1 MHESFCPWHEAII
14 SMHILAKVIR
24 DIEKFQDDY
33 YPTREKIKRTKPR
46 KKDLDLPKKGTTINR
61 NKK

>member
-1 MHESFCPWHEAII
+1 M
-14 SMHILAKVIR
+14 KIR

-46 KKDLDLPKKGTTINR
+46 KKDLDRPKKDTTFKRI
-61 NKK
+61 KK

>member
-1 MHESFCPWHEAII
+1 MKI
-14 SMHILAKVIR
+14 K
-24 DIEKFQDDY
+24 DIEKWKNDY

-46 KKDLDLPKKGTTINR
+46 KKDLDTSKKGFINKR